1 MLDPTSLYG
10 FESHVDPRTIRA
22 KAMVVTLGAFVD
34 AGHVQRLVDE
44 HLLETLP
51 NHVLARFDAD
61 QLIDYAGRRPSITF
75 DRNQFT
81 DYQRPE
87 ITLHHVLDA
96 DGVPFLLLNG
106 PEPSFQWERMA
117 AAVVHLAD
125 TFSVEQVVNVQG
137 VPMAVPH
144 TRPVSLSRYATS
156 LDLIPGHQSVFGTM
170 RMGASLPALL
180 NVRLGEAG
188 VGSVGLAAHIPPYLA
203 ETDHPEAAVALLESL
218 SRHAQLNL
226 PAGALEAKAEI
237 VAVQIARSVAGDEEL
252 ANVVQSL
259 EERHDQIIRALGRQP
274 EHEDLPTPDE
284 LGAQAEAFLQSL
296 EDDADFGEAGQ
307 PPGS

>member
-1 MLDPTSLYG
+1 MLDPASLYQ
-10 FESHVDPRTIRA
+10 FETHVDPRTIRA

-44 HLLETLP
+44 QLLETLP

-61 QLIDYAGRRPSITF
+61 QLVDYAGRRPPITF
-75 DRNQFT
+75 DRDHFT
-81 DYQRPE
+81 EYERPQ

-106 PEPSFQWERMA
+106 PEPAFQWERMA

-125 TFSVEQVVNVQG
+125 TFDVEQVINVQG

-156 LDLIPGHQSVFGTM
+156 LDLIPGHQPIFGTM

-180 NVRLGEAG
+180 SVRLGEAG
-188 VGSVGLAAHIPPYLA
+188 VASVGLAAHIPPYLA
-203 ETDHPEAAVALLESL
+203 ETDFPEAAVALLDSL
-218 SRHAQLNL
+218 GTHARLNL
-226 PAGALEAKAEI
+226 PTGALEAKTERVAARLAQGMAED
-237 VAVQIARSVAGDEEL
+237 GDLRDLVE
-252 ANVVQSL
+252 SL
-259 EERHDQIIRALGRQP
+259 EEQHDQVVRALGQHEEP
-274 EHEDLPTPDE
+274 EEVPTADE
-284 LGAQAEAFLQSL
+284 LGAQAEAFLRSL
-296 EDDADFGEAGQ
+296 DDPQ
-307 PPGS
+307 